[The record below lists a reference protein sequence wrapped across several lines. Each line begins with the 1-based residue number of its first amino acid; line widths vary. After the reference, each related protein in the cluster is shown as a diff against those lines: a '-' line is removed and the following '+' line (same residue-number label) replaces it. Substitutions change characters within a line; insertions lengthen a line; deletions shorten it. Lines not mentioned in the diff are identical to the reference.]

1 MPYRVT
7 DSQKIQSI
15 TPAGNPTSFYRVW
28 LVTEKGASGYVDVPA
43 EKWKKDVLEAT
54 LQEFADELDLAFFV
68 SAEK

>member
-1 MPYRVT
+1 MGYKVT

-28 LVTEKGASGYVDVPA
+28 LATEKGASGYVDVPA

-54 LQEFADELDLAFFV
+54 LQEFADELDLAFSV
-68 SAEK
+68 SQES

>member
-15 TPAGNPTSFYRVW
+15 TPAGNPYSFYRVW
-28 LVTEKGASGYVDVPA
+28 VVTDRGASGYIDIPS
-43 EKWKKDVLEAT
+43 EQWKKEELHQV

>member
-1 MPYRVT
+1 MGYKVT

-54 LQEFADELDLAFFV
+54 LQAFADELDLAFSV
-68 SAEK
+68 STEK

>member
-28 LVTEKGASGYVDVPA
+28 LVTEKGASGYVDVPS
-43 EKWKKDVLEAT
+43 EQWKKEELHQV

>member
-1 MPYRVT
+1 MGYRVT

-54 LQEFADELDLAFFV
+54 LQDFADELDLAFSV
-68 SAEK
+68 NQES

>member
-43 EKWKKDVLEAT
+43 EKWKKDELEAT
-54 LQEFADELDLAFFV
+54 LQDFADELDLAFSV

>member
-1 MPYRVT
+1 MGYKVT

-15 TPAGNPTSFYRVW
+15 TPAGNPYSYYRVW

-54 LQEFADELDLAFFV
+54 LQAFADELDLAFSV
-68 SAEK
+68 STEK